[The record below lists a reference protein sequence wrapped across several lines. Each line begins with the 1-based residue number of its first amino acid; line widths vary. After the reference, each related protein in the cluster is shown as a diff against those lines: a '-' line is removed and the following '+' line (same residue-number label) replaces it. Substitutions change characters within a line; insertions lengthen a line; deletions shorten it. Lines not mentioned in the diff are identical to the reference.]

1 LENQIYNALGEEPLV
16 WGMFYCP
23 NHFRSQSPPFHTTIL
38 DGALK
43 NRYFAVASP
52 RESAKST
59 ILAFLLPTHSIVYK
73 KKRFIVIVSNTYTKA
88 ATSLETIKKELK
100 DNELVNKTFKIE
112 LVRDTVGDSVFRHP
126 DGFETRVL
134 CKGAEQIGSIRGEKF
149 GAYRPDMII
158 GDDIEDD
165 ELVRN
170 PDRRRALNDVFDEA
184 LIPAGDKEKCD
195 YIFIGTILHDDS
207 QMAKLVSPNYYP
219 EYTKI
224 IYKALNVRDGEQVS
238 LWKEKWSVEDLLKL
252 QKEKPSVF
260 AKEYQNDPV
269 AGLMGKFKKEDF
281 RYWARENNEYVLF
294 DDTGRIIQ
302 RDRFDTCRGAVACDL
317 AWEEK
322 RESDFSVILP
332 GYLTQN
338 SYLLI
343 DDYICKKGM
352 RPHEIEEILFNL
364 DTRLKAE
371 TGATVYFGF
380 EKAKLE
386 KVIKFLLRQEMSKR
400 NHWLNFKDLVWDTD
414 KVQRITTRLEP
425 RYAMHTVF
433 HKRNMGDLEHQLL
446 RFPSGAH
453 DDLPDAEQ
461 GLVQL
466 LQYPKGRVSPKPKQ
480 DAFNWWRDRAIES
493 KTPKLSQYLYGSK
506 INRKYKIPF
515 KQGFD

>member
-1 LENQIYNALGEEPLV
+1 MNNLLEALGEEPLS
-16 WGMFYCP
+16 WGMFFCS
-23 NHFRSQSPPFHTTIL
+23 NHFRSESPNFHTKIL
-38 DGALK
+38 REAMGNKFL
-43 NRYFAVASP
+43 AVASP

-59 ILAFLLPTHSIVYK
+59 ILAFLLPTHAIAYK

-88 ATSLETIKKELK
+88 ATSLDTIKKELK
-100 DNELVNKTFKIE
+100 DNELVHNTYRIE
-112 LVRDTVGDSVFRHP
+112 VIRDAVGDSVFKHP

-149 GAYRPDMII
+149 GAYRPDLII

-170 PDRRRALNDVFDEA
+170 PERRRELNDVFDEA
-184 LIPAGDKEKCD
+184 LIPAGDKERCD
-195 YIFIGTILHDDS
+195 FIFIGTILHDDS
-207 QMAKLVSPNYYP
+207 QMAKLVSKTFYP
-219 EYTKI
+219 EYRKLL
-224 IYKALNVRDGEQVS
+224 YRALNVIDGEQVS
-238 LWKEKWSVEDLLKL
+238 LWKEKWSVDDLLKL

-294 DDTGRIIQ
+294 DDTGRIIS
-302 RDRFDTCRGAVACDL
+302 RDRLDTCRAAVACDL

-332 GYLTQN
+332 GYLTRN
-338 SYLLI
+338 SYILI
-343 DDYICKKGM
+343 DEYICKKGM
-352 RPHEIEEILFNL
+352 RPHEIEEIVFNL

-386 KVIKFLLRQEMSKR
+386 KVIQFMLRQEMSKR
-400 NHWLNFKDLVWDTD
+400 NHWLNFKDLVWDAD

-453 DDLPDAEQ
+453 DDLPDAAQ

-466 LQYPKGRVSPKPKQ
+466 LQYPKGRTPVKPTKN
-480 DAFNWWRDRAIES
+480 AFDWWRDRAIED
-493 KTPKLSQYLYGSK
+493 KQPKITQYLYGSK
-506 INRKYKIPF
+506 LNRKYKIPF